1 MYAPSHFAV
10 TDRKTQL
17 ELIERHAFG
26 ALTTVKAGRARISTI
41 PFLLGRDGAS
51 LDGHVARANT
61 HWQDFADATDVVVG
75 FIGPNAYI
83 SPSWYR
89 STDMVPTWNYVAV
102 EVRGRIE
109 LLEGIAARL
118 DLVDRLSAKFEAH
131 MPKPWHSDKMD
142 PGVRQ
147 KLLAAIVAFRVHIES
162 IDAKAK
168 LGQNRKPE
176 DLLSAAA
183 ALETSDAPSSERQL
197 AALMR
202 EAIGSSVTAPHS

>member
-1 MYAPSHFAV
+1 MIMYVPSHFAV

-17 ELIERHAFG
+17 ELIERYSFG
-26 ALTTVKAGRARISTI
+26 TLTTVSAGHARISTI

-61 HWQDFADATDVVVG
+61 HWQDFAGATDVLVG

-83 SPSWYR
+83 SPTWYR
-89 STDMVPTWNYVAV
+89 SANMVPTWNYVAV

-109 LLEGIAARL
+109 LLDDLAARL
-118 DLVDRLSAKFEAH
+118 DVVDRLSAKYEAH
-131 MPKPWHSDKMD
+131 LPKPWHSAKMD
-142 PGVRQ
+142 AKVRA
-147 KLLAAIVAFRVHIES
+147 KLLAAIVAFRVRIES
-162 IDAKAK
+162 IEAKAK
-168 LGQNRKPE
+168 LGQNREPE

-183 ALETSDAPSSERQL
+183 ALETSAAASNERRL

-202 EAIGSSVTAPHS
+202 DAIG